1 MSFQWNQDS
10 LIMIKVQI
18 LQHAHVGIFP
28 SQNLLTLFCLFI
40 GHKKILEKT
49 DSTFQFSFLWIFVSY
64 RYYSKA
70 MTLKLDFQV

>member
-10 LIMIKVQI
+10 LIKVQI

-40 GHKKILEKT
+40 GHKK
-49 DSTFQFSFLWIFVSY
+49 S
-64 RYYSKA
+64 
-70 MTLKLDFQV
+70 